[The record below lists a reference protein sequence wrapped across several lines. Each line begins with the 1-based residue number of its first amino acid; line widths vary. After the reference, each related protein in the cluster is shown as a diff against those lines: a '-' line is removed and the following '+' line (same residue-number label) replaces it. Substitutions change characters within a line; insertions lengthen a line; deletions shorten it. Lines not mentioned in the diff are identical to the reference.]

1 MERKTYE
8 PGSRIFLEGEDA
20 DCAYLIE
27 SGKVELTIRKDDD
40 VVVVNIASK
49 GEMIGEMALIDGTP
63 RSASARCP
71 EETVALVIPKAE
83 FEKRLSAAD
92 PVIRRLLQMLIKRLR
107 EQTAAAV
114 EKSSVIR

>member
-8 PGSRIFLEGEDA
+8 PGARIFLEGENA

-27 SGKVELTIRKDDD
+27 EGNVEITVRKDDD
-40 VVVVNIASK
+40 VVVVAVAGK
-49 GEMIGEMALIDGTP
+49 GEMIGEMALIDSSP

-71 EETVALVIPKAE
+71 VQTKALVIPKAD
-83 FEKRLSAAD
+83 FEQRLAAAD

-107 EQTAAAV
+107 SQISATV
-114 EKSSVIR
+114 EKSSVVR